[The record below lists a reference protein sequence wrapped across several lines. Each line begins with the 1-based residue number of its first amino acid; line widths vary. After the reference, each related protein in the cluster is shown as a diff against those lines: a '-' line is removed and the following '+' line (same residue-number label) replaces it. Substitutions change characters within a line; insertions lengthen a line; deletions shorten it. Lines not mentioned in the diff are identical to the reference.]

1 MIWKYLGQEAL
12 DGAMNM
18 AIDEA
23 LLELAKPG
31 EVYFRTYYWNPPTL
45 SLGAFQ
51 KYSDVNLAELEKRG
65 FGLVRRAT
73 GGRAVL
79 HDKELTYSV
88 IVKAPHEILAANV
101 LESYYYLCG
110 GLVEGLRMLGV
121 DAQLKRSDDPSLSTP
136 SCFAAPTFND
146 IEAGGKKLVG
156 SAQMRNKLGLLQ
168 HGSILIDVDMVALFA
183 VITDDLSKTEKLAKM
198 ASDKIT
204 SINEQ
209 TGQAIQPEQVRQ
221 AMLDGFG
228 KALGVTF
235 EPIEFDSDMIK
246 LANELSVTKYG
257 SQVWTRRQ
265 GA

>member
-1 MIWKYLGQEAL
+1 MIWKYLKQGSL

-31 EVYFRTYYWNPPTL
+31 EAYFRTYYWNPPTL

-51 KYSDVNLAELEKRG
+51 KYSDVNLTELNKRG

-88 IVKAPHEILAANV
+88 MVKAPHDILATNV
-101 LESYYYLCG
+101 LDSYYQLCG
-110 GLVEGLRMLGV
+110 GLVEGLRLLGV

-156 SAQMRNKLGLLQ
+156 SAQMRNKLGMLQ
-168 HGSILIDVDMVALFA
+168 HGSVLIDVDVVALFA
-183 VITDDLSKTEKLAKM
+183 VITDDQSKTEKLAKI

-204 SINEQ
+204 SINAQ
-209 TGQAIQPEQVRQ
+209 TGRSVQAEQVRQ
-221 AMLDGFG
+221 AMLEGFT
-228 KALGVTF
+228 KALKVSF

-246 LANELSVTKYG
+246 LANELSEKKYG
-257 SQVWTRRQ
+257 SQDWTMRQ